1 MAEMGDVDGSMEL
14 ARRATELKGTSAI
27 VWQQRGV
34 LAARHG
40 KLDEA
45 RECFRTATEIEP
57 EW

>member
-1 MAEMGDVDGSMEL
+1 MGDVDGSMEL